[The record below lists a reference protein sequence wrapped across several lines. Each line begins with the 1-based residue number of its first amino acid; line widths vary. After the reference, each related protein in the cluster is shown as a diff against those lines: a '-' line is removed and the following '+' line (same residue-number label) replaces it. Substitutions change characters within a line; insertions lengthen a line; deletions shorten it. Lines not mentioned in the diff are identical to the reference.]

1 MFAGSIPPAIDA
13 TVRKCGRFY
22 FRTPWRDVV
31 LTALRVRWYGLPQAP
46 NMPATD
52 KGTAH
57 TSARASI
64 TRTARWSTLATFRNI
79 PARTMA
85 RPLVASA
92 ATFRNNQRPYH
103 EKAHDRRLRYILKC
117 LHLRANSRRCK
128 PLVRVCNIQRGA
140 RLERQTYQGSRR
152 LAALRSSY
160 HKQSPIKRR
169 ANHWQ
174 GFASLTT
181 ARGYCFK
188 PPDAAK
194 VKNYARIKVK
204 NYARIKVKNWR
215 VRVRVKNWRQNRAAK
230 YHLLSGRECSDWEP
244 SESPI

>member
-1 MFAGSIPPAIDA
+1 
-13 TVRKCGRFY
+13 
-22 FRTPWRDVV
+22 
-31 LTALRVRWYGLPQAP
+31 
-46 NMPATD
+46 MPAAN
-52 KGTAH
+52 KRTAH
-57 TSARASI
+57 ASARASI
-64 TRTARWSTLATFRNI
+64 TRAAHWSILATFRNI
-79 PARTMA
+79 PAHTIA

-103 EKAHDRRLRYILKC
+103 EKAYDRRLRYILKC
-117 LHLRANSRRCK
+117 LHLRANSRSCK
-128 PLVRVCNIQRGA
+128 PLPGVCNIQRGA
-140 RLERQTYQGSRR
+140 RLERQTCQGGRR

-160 HKQSPIKRR
+160 HKQSPIERK

-194 VKNYARIKVK
+194 VKNCARIKVK
-204 NYARIKVKNWR
+204 NCATKVGVKNCAT
-215 VRVRVKNWRQNRAAK
+215 RVRVKNWRQNRAAK
-230 YHLLSGRECSDWEP
+230 YPLLSGREYRDWEP

>member
-1 MFAGSIPPAIDA
+1 M
-13 TVRKCGRFY
+13 
-22 FRTPWRDVV
+22 TP
-31 LTALRVRWYGLPQAP
+31 LGVRWYGLPQAP

-52 KGTAH
+52 KGNAY
-57 TSARASI
+57 TSARADI
-64 TRTARWSTLATFRNI
+64 TRAAHWSTLATFRNI

-85 RPLVASA
+85 RPLAASA
-92 ATFRNNQRPYH
+92 ATFRNIQRPYH
-103 EKAHDRRLRYILKC
+103 RKTQDRRLRYVLKC

-128 PLVRVCNIQRGA
+128 PLARVCNIQRGA
-140 RLERQTYQGSRR
+140 RLERQTCQGSRR

-160 HKQSPIKRR
+160 RKRSPIGRK

-204 NYARIKVKNWR
+204 NCATR
-215 VRVRVKNWRQNRAAK
+215 VGVKNWRQNQAVK
-230 YHLLSGRECSDWEP
+230 
-244 SESPI
+244 